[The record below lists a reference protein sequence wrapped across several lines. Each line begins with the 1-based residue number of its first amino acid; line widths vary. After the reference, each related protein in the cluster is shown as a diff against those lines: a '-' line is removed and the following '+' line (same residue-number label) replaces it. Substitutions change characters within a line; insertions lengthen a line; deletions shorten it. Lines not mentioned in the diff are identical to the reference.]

1 MRDGPTPRRARG
13 FTLIEL
19 MTVVVILTVLTLVAA
34 PGLQSLISGQRA
46 RSAAHDL
53 ISDLIL
59 ARSEAV
65 KRNRDVVLA
74 PVTEWSAG
82 WRVQTAS
89 TAELIGQRNP
99 VGGEVRITRSPA
111 QVTYDASGRLS
122 GAAATVR
129 FEVFDGRQNY
139 RCISIDPSG
148 QPSTQTKAC
157 P

>member
-1 MRDGPTPRRARG
+1 MKNQGG
-13 FTLIEL
+13 FSLIEL
-19 MTVVVILTVLTLVAA
+19 MTVVVVLTLLTLVAA
-34 PGLQSLISGQRA
+34 PGMQSLISNQRA

-74 PVTEWSAG
+74 PASDWTSGWMVRTAG
-82 WRVQTAS
+82 
-89 TAELIGQRNP
+89 TAETIGRRNP
-99 VGGEVRITRSPA
+99 LGGGVQVTRSPA
-111 QVTYDASGRLS
+111 QITYDASGRLS
-122 GAAATVR
+122 GALATVR
-129 FEVFDGRQNY
+129 FELFDGRQNY
-139 RCISIDPSG
+139 RCITIDPSG